1 MKPSELISHWEKT
14 ASGEMTRSAYHV
26 ALPMEDAAKLEA
38 LQQMYP
44 KRSVEQL
51 IGDLLSAALYELEES
66 MPYVKGKNVVAHDE
80 LGDEIY
86 EDTGPT
92 SRFLELSQ
100 AKLKQLKA
108 EG

>member
-1 MKPSELISHWEKT
+1 MKPSELLGHWEKT

-26 ALPMEDAAKLEA
+26 ALPLEDAAKLEA

-66 MPYVKGKNVVAHDE
+66 MPYVKGQTVVAHDE
-80 LGDEIY
+80 MGDEIY

-92 SRFLELSQ
+92 SRFLELTQS
-100 AKLKQLKA
+100 KLKELKKA
-108 EG
+108 Q